1 MVLRNS
7 GTRHSRI
14 RCCGYADFMVAP
26 TEPIASIPDE
36 LSATDATP
44 LMCAGI
50 TIYNALLSSGAR
62 VSDVVAILG
71 IGGLGH

>member
-1 MVLRNS
+1 
-7 GTRHSRI
+7 
-14 RCCGYADFMVAP
+14 MVAP

-62 VSDVVAILG
+62 VGDVVAILG
-71 IGGLGH
+71 IRGLGH